1 MINFVK
7 AMLKFQDFAAR
18 RNMGGN
24 DVMLFLAIFRVLN
37 DRRWPKGM
45 QEISNNELLVHTSF
59 TGSGRDN
66 TLREARRRL
75 AELGLIRF
83 TPGDRRAK
91 QPEYAINWAALG
103 IREEGEKEDAA
114 TDFDTGFGYENIPK
128 KDGKEE
134 AYTNYRTS
142 ENINI
147 NHKQRGK
154 QKGPRRAF
162 TPPTVEEVRTYC
174 AEIGLQLNPLK
185 FLDYYGARGWPIED
199 WRAALRCW
207 KIRDEEQASG
217 SLGKR
222 VPFQNYTQRW
232 YTDEELEA
240 VVRRMEANL

>member
-1 MINFVK
+1 MVNFVK
-7 AMLKFQDFAAR
+7 AMLRFQDFAAR

-37 DRRWPKGM
+37 DRRWPVGM

-75 AELGLIRF
+75 AALGLIRF

-103 IREEGEKEDAA
+103 IREEEDTAM
-114 TDFDTGFGYENIPK
+114 DSDTGFGYENIPK
-128 KDGKEE
+128 NDGKE
-134 AYTNYRTS
+134 AAHTNYRTP
-142 ENINI
+142 ENIYNYP
-147 NHKQRGK
+147 KRRGK

-162 TPPTVEEVRTYC
+162 APPTVEEVRTYC
-174 AEIGLQLNPLK
+174 GEIGLQLNPLK

-207 KIRDEEQASG
+207 KIREDEERQRRGGYS
-217 SLGKR
+217 
-222 VPFQNYTQRW
+222 TQRR
-232 YTDEELEA
+232 YTEAELEA
-240 VVRRMEANL
+240 RAGEL